1 MGKET
6 EDWPAGM
13 MRVAGV
19 AMVASVRSS
28 EVRVTARFDGTG
40 EAVVMVASAALFPE
54 DSEMV
59 YGVMVRDRVLV
70 MEVADA
76 WMLSMAMPELV
87 PPSEPRQ
94 TAQRIWMLG
103 WLSVEVGSGQET
115 LDLMPVVPPAW
126 ENGFEPED
134 GVRVVHG
141 PVVPMRNW
149 ATMPMVRGCALTT
162 SRS

>member
-13 MRVAGV
+13 MRVVGV

-28 EVRVTARFDGTG
+28 EVRVTERFDGTG
-40 EAVVMVASAALFPE
+40 EEVVMVAIAALFPAA
-54 DSEMV
+54 SEME
-59 YGVMVRDRVLV
+59 GGLMERERVLV
-70 MEVADA
+70 MEVAFA
-76 WMLSMAMPELV
+76 WMLSMAMPELF
-87 PPSEPRQ
+87 PDSEPRQ

-103 WLSVEVGSGQET
+103 WLSAEEGSGQET
-115 LDLMPVVPPAW
+115 LDLMPVVPFAW
-126 ENGFEPED
+126 ENGFDPAE

-141 PVVPMRNW
+141 PEVPMRNW
-149 ATMPMVRGCALTT
+149 ATMPMVRGCALMI